1 MQAVAGGHPLNSRF
15 MIISNN
21 QAIADILKA
30 IDEGR
35 IQLPDFQRGWVW
47 EDQRIRALIAS
58 ISNGYPIGAAMFL
71 QTGGDNV
78 HFKARLFEG
87 VDRSKEGVAADTLV
101 LDGQQR
107 NTSIYRSLYSKSPV
121 ETTDSKKKPI
131 KRFYY
136 INIPRA
142 LDTLTD
148 RVDAIVSVPE
158 TRIVTRDIG
167 RTVVL
172 DLSSPEKEYEQHY
185 FPLNLIFDN
194 VGMMQWQMQYAMYH
208 RNDAAIFNRWT
219 QFFNTIVAPMSQ
231 YQIPVIMI
239 GNDVPKEAVCQ
250 VFENV
255 NQGGVSLT
263 VFELVTATFAA
274 DNFELR
280 KDWDRIWASLR
291 TNQLLNYRGQR
302 PFEGTDF
309 LTAITLLTNYLN
321 KTNSADGRGIS
332 CKKKD
337 VLRLEYADYA
347 ANRDR
352 LLSGLA
358 EAVKF
363 LNEQCVYTAIDIPY
377 TSQLIPLSV
386 LFAIDKNLWFAAHNR
401 RKLERWYWCGVFGE
415 LYGSANEGRYVNDV
429 IGMMEW
435 IADDDALPDTV
446 VRSNFHASRLQQLYT
461 RNSAA
466 YKGVM
471 ALILKAGARD
481 FLKGTDMSLATY
493 TLEYT
498 DIHHIFPQSYCEKE
512 GIDRARWNSV
522 INKTPIYARTNRI
535 IGGNAPS
542 QYLSSLERNHHADP
556 AQLDASLASH
566 QIDVAAIRADDFD
579 TYFAERQQALL
590 RLIAEATG
598 KAVSGREDRQEEL
611 SLFDRTEMET
621 TED

>member
-1 MQAVAGGHPLNSRF
+1 

-21 QAIADILKA
+21 QAIADILKS

-71 QTGGDNV
+71 QTGGNNV

-87 VDRSKEGVAADTLV
+87 VDKSKENVNPETLV

-107 NTSIYRSLYSKSPV
+107 NTSIYRSLYSKKPV

-136 INIPRA
+136 INIPKA
-142 LDTLTD
+142 LDTLVD
-148 RVDAIVSVPE
+148 RVDAIISVPE
-158 TRIVTRDIG
+158 NRIITKDIG
-167 RTVVL
+167 RTIVL
-172 DLSSPEKEYEQHY
+172 DLSTPEKEYEQHY
-185 FPLNLIFDN
+185 FPLNLIFDSQE
-194 VGMMQWQMQYAMYH
+194 MMRWQRKYTRFHANDLIDDQWD
-208 RNDAAIFNRWT
+208 N
-219 QFFNTIVAPMSQ
+219 FFDTIVAPMSQ

-280 KDWDRIWASLR
+280 KDWDNIWNSIKN
-291 TNQLLNYRGQR
+291 NQLLNYKGQK

-321 KTNSADGRGIS
+321 KTNSSDGRGIS

-337 VLRLEYADYA
+337 VLRLDYADYSE
-347 ANRDR
+347 NRNR
-352 LLSGLA
+352 LLDGLL

-363 LNEQCVYTAIDIPY
+363 LNEQCVYTAIDLPY

-386 LFAIDKNLWFAAHNR
+386 LFAIDKNLWFSAHNR
-401 RKLERWYWCGVFGE
+401 HKLEMWYWCGVFGE

-429 IGMMEW
+429 VGMMEW
-435 IADDDALPDTV
+435 IADDNALPDTV
-446 VRSNFHASRLQQLYT
+446 LRSNFHASRLKHLYT

-471 ALILKAGARD
+471 ALILKAGAKD
-481 FLKGTDMSLATY
+481 FLKGTDMSHATF

-498 DIHHIFPQSYCEKE
+498 DIHHIFPQNYCEKQ
-512 GIDRARWNSV
+512 GIDRERWNSV

-535 IGGNAPS
+535 IGGYAPS

-556 AQLDASLASH
+556 DQLNASLASH
-566 QIDVAAIRADDFD
+566 QIDVAAIRSDDFD
-579 TYFAERQQALL
+579 TYFSKRQQSLL
-590 RLIAEATG
+590 NLIEHATG
-598 KAVSGREDRQEEL
+598 KEVSGREDTQEEL
-611 SLFDRTEMET
+611 SLFDKTEMET
-621 TED
+621 NED

>member
-1 MQAVAGGHPLNSRF
+1 

-172 DLSSPEKEYEQHY
+172 DQSSPEKEYEQHY

-208 RNDAAIFNRWT
+208 KNDAAIFNRWT

-309 LTAITLLTNYLN
+309 LTAITLFTNYLN

>member
-1 MQAVAGGHPLNSRF
+1 M
-15 MIISNN
+15 
-21 QAIADILKA
+21 
-30 IDEGR
+30 
-35 IQLPDFQRGWVW
+35 
-47 EDQRIRALIAS
+47 
-58 ISNGYPIGAAMFL
+58 
-71 QTGGDNV
+71 
-78 HFKARLFEG
+78 
-87 VDRSKEGVAADTLV
+87 
-101 LDGQQR
+101 
-107 NTSIYRSLYSKSPV
+107 
-121 ETTDSKKKPI
+121 
-131 KRFYY
+131 
-136 INIPRA
+136 
-142 LDTLTD
+142 
-148 RVDAIVSVPE
+148 DAIVSVPE

-208 RNDAAIFNRWT
+208 KNDAAIFNRWT

-415 LYGSANEGRYVNDV
+415 LYGSANEGRYVNDL

-498 DIHHIFPQSYCEKE
+498 DIHHIFPQSYCEKQ